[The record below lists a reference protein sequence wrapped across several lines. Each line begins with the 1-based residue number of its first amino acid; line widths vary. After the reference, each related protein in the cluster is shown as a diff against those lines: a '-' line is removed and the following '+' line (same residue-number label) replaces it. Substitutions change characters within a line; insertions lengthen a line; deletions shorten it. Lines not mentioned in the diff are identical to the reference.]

1 MLWQFLTHA
10 STNRLKRVNRIYGIL
25 MFCAEYS
32 ILYQRDDGSMTSSII
47 ILIISWS
54 FKPQNCTHS
63 AVPQQIVIQPHTWES
78 ISLGS
83 IRVIQNLLNVNV
95 KNCLI
100 KIVYQ
105 SCHLTLTKIS
115 CTLTLWQKH
124 VHWRMTCNLPF
135 CSIYSLTNCKI
146 KCFSTFYGK
155 KVD

>member
-1 MLWQFLTHA
+1 MSFFDHSLPAKITKVSCREKWSILKNSASRRVVLTHTG
-10 STNRLKRVNRIYGIL
+10 TNRFIEEGKQNLRSFDATL
-25 MFCAEYS
+25 FCAEYS

-95 KNCLI
+95 KNC
-100 KIVYQ
+100 
-105 SCHLTLTKIS
+105 
-115 CTLTLWQKH
+115 
-124 VHWRMTCNLPF
+124 
-135 CSIYSLTNCKI
+135 
-146 KCFSTFYGK
+146 
-155 KVD
+155 